1 MVEKVIFE
9 QGSEEKEGGSFM
21 DIGGQ
26 SFQVEEQQ
34 VQRLRRKHAMN
45 ILGMPRRL
53 AQLEWRDL
61 VDERLFIIFSSFNHW
76 PDPSW
81 PAFGGL
87 FLCNRP
93 LFCPSLLYPVRS
105 NFAGFMLPK
114 AFLNLNA

>member
-9 QGSEEKEGGSFM
+9 QGSEEKEDGSFM

-61 VDERLFIIFSSFNHW
+61 VDEHLFNRLSFLVPSTIGQTLLGQLLGACSFVIGLSFAHLFSILS
-76 PDPSW
+76 
-81 PAFGGL
+81 GL
-87 FLCNRP
+87 T
-93 LFCPSLLYPVRS
+93 LLAS
-105 NFAGFMLPK
+105 CFPK
-114 AFLNLNA
+114 PF